1 MQSDFK
7 FTYVVMGIQ
16 GALKTSGAFQL
27 NPNRMIA
34 ELSQSMESCWYGDV
48 IVGKTRRGVS
58 GENLYEDVTGA
69 DYCLIRNYFLHQ

>member
-34 ELSQSMESCWYGDV
+34 KLSQSMESCWYGDV